1 MSLAI
6 AVRQF
11 VERVKRQPSDGSDPA
26 LLAYLDRAA
35 RRSLDG
41 FFGVLS
47 APVAPEEREAFAT
60 LLSTDPETNRIPLTF
75 PRPIEILGY
84 YPSLVVTGAA
94 GVVPTLDDL
103 LVSIDFNLEE
113 YQGASQGLTSSA
125 ANNTFTTLGSWKIL
139 TPRLVCKKIEVPK
152 PDLGFTFRW
161 KQPVGTY
168 RDVIIGMAVF
178 ARYIDGK

>member
-11 VERVKRQPSDGSDPA
+11 VERVKRNPADGSDPA
-26 LLAYLDRAA
+26 VLGFLERAA
-35 RRSLDG
+35 RRSMDG
-41 FFGVLS
+41 FFSVLS
-47 APVAPEEREAFAT
+47 APVAPEEREAFASLPGAT
-60 LLSTDPETNRIPLTF
+60 AQTDRIPLTF

-84 YPSLVVTGAA
+84 YPSIVVVGA

-113 YQGASQGLTSSA
+113 YQGASVGLTTSA
-125 ANNTFTTLGSWKIL
+125 AGNTFTTLGSWKIL
-139 TPRLVCKKIEVPK
+139 TPRLICKTINVPK

-161 KQPVGTY
+161 KRGPGFFA
-168 RDVIIGMAVF
+168 DSLIGMAVF
-178 ARYIDGK
+178 ARYVDR